1 MTHDDREDGKVRFA
15 GFRRVTAR
23 ASLAVLAIC
32 AAAFSAEAG
41 RIDGSQLGTAAPVP
55 TLKCP
60 PKIVPKCKPG
70 EKPYCAEFSGK
81 CCRAV
86 GCRKTK

>member
-1 MTHDDREDGKVRFA
+1 MHEFKAEGRGSLNALQSVAK
-15 GFRRVTAR
+15 R
-23 ASLAVLAIC
+23 ASLAILLMC
-32 AAAFSAEAG
+32 AAAISAEAG
-41 RIDGSQLGTAAPVP
+41 RIDGSQFGTTAPIP

-86 GCRKTK
+86 SCRKTK

>member
-1 MTHDDREDGKVRFA
+1 MRDASADSKGGPITSLRAARRATIAMVFICIAA
-15 GFRRVTAR
+15 GSV
-23 ASLAVLAIC
+23 
-32 AAAFSAEAG
+32 EAG
-41 RIDGSQLGTAAPVP
+41 RAEGSLLGTATPVP

-70 EKPYCAEFSGK
+70 EKPYCGEFSGK

-86 GCRKTK
+86 SCRKAK

>member
-1 MTHDDREDGKVRFA
+1 MTHDHEEAGKVGRARFRCA
-15 GFRRVTAR
+15 AR
-23 ASLAVLAIC
+23 SASLAIFAIC

-41 RIDGSQLGTAAPVP
+41 RIDGSQLGTMAPVP

-81 CCRAV
+81 CCRAIS
-86 GCRKTK
+86 CRKTK